1 MNENQFTI
9 ALIALEIL
17 FSLMVLR
24 TLGKAGA
31 RKSSLAIIGMVMA
44 AWLATMY
51 ALVTKGFFSAT
62 GVPQLSFSL
71 AVVIPVILGY
81 LAIRQFSPLQ
91 QAVDNMTTGD
101 FLQLQYWRSAFG
113 IMFFFTAALPMW
125 FKYIGGLG
133 DIAAGIGAFI
143 ALTCFR
149 KGFTTERQAIIRGNL
164 VGILDFIVVL
174 SLGAGVVLQSQS
186 PDIAFDLIPLYVVPI
201 FILLH
206 LFSLQR
212 LRRTGAA
219 G

>member
-1 MNENQFTI
+1 MLVVIGTI
-9 ALIALEIL
+9 C
-17 FSLMVLR
+17 
-24 TLGKAGA
+24 
-31 RKSSLAIIGMVMA
+31 A

-51 ALVTKGFFSAT
+51 TLIHAGFFSAT
-62 GVPQLSFSL
+62 GMPQLSFTV
-71 AVVIPVILGY
+71 AVIIPVILGY
-81 LAIRQFSPLQ
+81 LAVRLFRPLRV
-91 QAVDNMTTGD
+91 AVASLTTVD
-101 FLQLQYWRSAFG
+101 FLHLQYWRSAFG
-113 IMFFFTAALPMW
+113 ILFFFTAALPMW

-133 DIAAGIGAFI
+133 DIAAGIGAFL
-143 ALTCFR
+143 AVTSLY
-149 KGFTTERQAIIRGNL
+149 KGSITERQAIIRGNL

-212 LRRTGAA
+212 LSKTGAA